1 MLSNIALQE
10 SPDSMKYF
18 EVEESESNERQDA
31 GEQKSTVVYVVPE
44 YIIPDT

>member
-1 MLSNIALQE
+1 MKAMLSNIALQE

-31 GEQKSTVVYVVPE
+31 GEEEPAVID
-44 YIIPDT
+44 IISRR